1 MALIT
6 SKTDAE
12 PLIDDLGNPPRLTLQ
27 EVLRRMRE
35 RGLEDESDWLVRHI
49 TEVILL
55 NQS

>member
-12 PLIDDLGNPPRLTLQ
+12 PLIDDLGNTPRLTLQ

-35 RGLEDESDWLVRHI
+35 RGLEDESDWLIRHI

>member
-12 PLIDDLGNPPRLTLQ
+12 PLIDDLGNTPRLTLQ